1 MPTCL
6 LSHLTAVKIPL
17 FLFLLYYPWGALC
30 EAWVI
35 IVQVFRVRKQ
45 SLSHTHARAHTSTGV
60 HTLKLVARLQLD
72 TGALVFCQP
81 QGKLAE
87 CSGEGEQRRAM
98 LLTWQPSHHT
108 KRVMSTDSTEICG
121 ILQRLHP
128 LFISVHI
135 IRTKARCNIITI
147 KTCNLEP
154 DNYLLFIYLFICWF
168 VDSLSS
174 QLIEWFFP
182 AHFSCHYLLSLPA
195 FLHIFP
201 IIIFGFVIPKDAPV
215 SPLEQIPVA
224 RRTVGITKCWPWF

>member
-1 MPTCL
+1 M
-6 LSHLTAVKIPL
+6 
-17 FLFLLYYPWGALC
+17 
-30 EAWVI
+30 
-35 IVQVFRVRKQ
+35 
-45 SLSHTHARAHTSTGV
+45 

-147 KTCNLEP
+147 KTYNLEP

-174 QLIEWFFP
+174 QLIEWSLFLPLSPVSASIF
-182 AHFSCHYLLSLPA
+182 AHFSNN
-195 FLHIFP
+195 HI
-201 IIIFGFVIPKDAPV
+201 
-215 SPLEQIPVA
+215 
-224 RRTVGITKCWPWF
+224 WFCYSKRCTSVPTRADPSGKENRGGNH